1 MGADCRSISAHL
13 AGSSF
18 VFVSARRIAGSPVV
32 DSWVRI
38 SVASAGSHGT
48 DLFQLPARSVVE
60 LNVWDAS

>member
-1 MGADCRSISAHL
+1 M
-13 AGSSF
+13 
-18 VFVSARRIAGSPVV
+18 SARRIAGSPVV